1 MPKFEF
7 KEDKTATE
15 KALAKL
21 RNIRIRMSAMQSS
34 DNKNTFYS
42 FIAMSVT
49 LIPDYSISTLG
60 IKGKDLYFNPLFIN
74 GLDQKDIDKEKK

>member
-34 DNKNTFYS
+34 NNNTFYS
-42 FIAMSVT
+42 FIAMSMT
-49 LIPDYSISTLG
+49 LIPDYS
-60 IKGKDLYFNPLFIN
+60 K
-74 GLDQKDIDKEKK
+74 